1 MRQARLDPSRTNWP
15 VRGPAANHLDDYGG
29 TAVLT
34 GCSDS
39 RVQGEKLKNTQPLMV
54 CRCLVWVASCLVL
67 QLSFHFRCMWE
78 YTTSAHG
85 LPIGAFFR
93 GKSARNAYRRNED
106 YSITKGN
113 STVVLVM
120 TKRPVE
126 GRNDI
131 ATAVEAAFRA
141 GSDQAWRYKIDLLWA
156 NLYCVDQKG
165 FEESIKL

>member
-78 YTTSAHG
+78 YTTSSHG

-93 GKSARNAYRRNED
+93 GESARNAYRRNED

-113 STVVLVM
+113 STVVTCCADPLDDAVGLL
-120 TKRPVE
+120 P
-126 GRNDI
+126 NDL
-131 ATAVEAAFRA
+131 
-141 GSDQAWRYKIDLLWA
+141 DLLLA
-156 NLYCVDQKG
+156 SHFSGLTTETQA
-165 FEESIKL
+165 SR